1 MMPFHWLPE
10 HVAAIRPDQ
19 LPAASAFARAVVPDV
34 LPGHDVWD
42 HWPILTEDGAVAAV
56 AGGTL
61 VIALVARKTADPED
75 RHAVARM
82 RLFHRIAGEWRD
94 LGPLLPDG
102 YGPGSHEWSGSATMS
117 LAGDTVRLFFTAV
130 GTRGERA
137 PSMTQ
142 RLFEAVADLRIADG
156 VPRLERWSAPV
167 ESVRADGLHYETEMA
182 GGGAIGTIKAFR
194 DPFFLRDPGGD
205 DWLLFAGSDPRA
217 ASSWNGVIGAARWTD
232 GAWALQAPIVSA
244 AGLNN
249 ELERPHAIFHGGSVY
264 LFWSTQAKVFAHPG
278 PCGPT
283 GLYGVVAE
291 RWGSPWRPLNGS
303 GLVFANPPAAPAQ
316 AYSFQVLPD
325 LSVWSFADMPGRD
338 EPPLDAAA
346 RRAVFVGGPA
356 PVLRLALEGD
366 HAALVPSRG
375 R

>member
-19 LPAASAFARAVVPDV
+19 LPTAPAFARAAVPDV

-61 VIALVARKTADPED
+61 VIALVAPKTADPED
-75 RHAVARM
+75 RHTVARM
-82 RLFHRIAGEWRD
+82 RLFHRVAGDWRD
-94 LGPLLPDG
+94 LGALLPDR
-102 YGPGSHEWSGSATMS
+102 YGPGSREWSGSATVS
-117 LAGDTVRLFFTAV
+117 AAGDAVRLFFTAV
-130 GTRGERA
+130 GTRGEPA

-142 RLFEAVADLRIADG
+142 RLFEARADLRISGG
-156 VPRLERWSAPV
+156 VPHLENWSAPV
-167 ESVRADGLHYETEMA
+167 ESVRPDGIRYETEMA

-194 DPFFLRDPGGD
+194 DPFFLRDPGGR
-205 DWLLFAGSDPRA
+205 DWLLFTGSDPRA
-217 ASSWNGVIGAARWTD
+217 ASPWNGVIGAARWTD
-232 GAWALQAPIVSA
+232 DAWALQAPIVSA

-249 ELERPHAIFHGGSVY
+249 ELERPHAIFYGGSAY

-278 PCGPT
+278 PAGPT
-283 GLYGVVAE
+283 GLYGVVAD
-291 RWGSPWRPLNGS
+291 RWGAEWHPINGS

-325 LSVWSFADMPGRD
+325 LSVWSFADMPGPD

-346 RRAVFVGGPA
+346 RRAVFVGGTA

-366 HAALVPSRG
+366 RAALVPSRG